1 MASQYKLKMT
11 DETRE
16 LIRHLHPAMKQ
27 KVRVALTEILENPGC
42 GEALRGELQGLRSFW
57 VSKFRIIYR
66 AVAQVIEVVALGP
79 RRSIYEETLRL
90 LQVEGSSNGSLSQ
103 ISPRLCRHW
112 RIRAGILDWQQAPGC
127 STGSLP

>member
-16 LIRHLHPAMKQ
+16 LIRHLHPVMKQ
-27 KVRVALTEILENPGC
+27 KVRVALVEILENPGC
-42 GEALRGELQGLRSFW
+42 GKALRGELRGLRSFR

-90 LQVEGSSNGSLSQ
+90 LQVEESK
-103 ISPRLCRHW
+103 
-112 RIRAGILDWQQAPGC
+112 
-127 STGSLP
+127 